1 MEAEDMTGGVA
12 QTWQALWIIFFVVAF
27 LLGSIPFGRLIS
39 HWVARIDITT
49 RGSGNIGATNV
60 ARELGLKWGIV
71 TLVLDLLK
79 GFAPTLLF
87 DHLYPGAP
95 LGLSI
100 TGLCALL
107 GHQFTPFLGFRGGK
121 GVATALGV
129 YLAISPLGCLGAAV
143 VFVLTVYIWD
153 FISLGSMVGSC
164 AVPVFFALLG
174 QPLELILA
182 SLVAAGFICLKHK
195 DNIGRLLAGNER
207 KWRKRKPG
215 QD

>member
-1 MEAEDMTGGVA
+1 MASSVA
-12 QTWQALWIIFFVVAF
+12 QPWQGVWIVFFLVAF
-27 LLGSIPFGRLIS
+27 FLGSIPFGLLIS
-39 HWVARIDITT
+39 RWVARIDITT

-87 DHLYPGAP
+87 DCLYPGAS

-143 VFVLTVYIWD
+143 VFILTVYIWD
-153 FISLGSMVGSC
+153 FISLGSMLGSGS
-164 AVPVFFALLG
+164 VPLFFVLLG
-174 QPLELILA
+174 LPLYPVLA
-182 SLVAAGFICLKHK
+182 SLVSAGFICLKHK

-207 KWRKRKPG
+207 RWRKRKTR